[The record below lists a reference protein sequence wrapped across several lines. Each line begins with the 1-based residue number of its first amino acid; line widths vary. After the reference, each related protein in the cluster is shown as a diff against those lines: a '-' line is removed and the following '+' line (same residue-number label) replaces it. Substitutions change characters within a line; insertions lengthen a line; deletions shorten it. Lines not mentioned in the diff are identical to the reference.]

1 MRHTISVLVE
11 NKFGV
16 LTRVAGLFS
25 GRGYNIDTLN
35 VAPTQDPTASRMTIV
50 TRGDDATVDQ
60 IVKQLNKLVNVISV
74 HDFREGE
81 YVDRELAL
89 IKVAVNSK
97 TRAEVM
103 QITDIFRAKI
113 VDVQPKSLTIEV
125 TGDEGKVEK
134 LIGLLKNFGIMDLTR
149 TGNCFDPQVFPVQAV
164 NWLESHPREGNGFNY
179 FTWGGYLLYRR
190 WPEQKVFIDGQTDF
204 YGESLTRAYETA
216 ISAEPGWKDVLNK
229 YEVSWAILPPQ
240 APLALALEDDRWKA
254 VYQDGTAV
262 VFEKR

>member
-25 GRGYNIDTLN
+25 GRGYNIDSLN
-35 VAPTQDPTASRMTIV
+35 VAPTHDPTASRMTIV

-60 IVKQLNKLVNVISV
+60 IVKQLSKLADVMNVQ
-74 HDFREGE
+74 DFREGE

-113 VDVQPKSLTIEV
+113 VDVQPQSLTIEA
-125 TGDEGKVEK
+125 TGDETKLEK
-134 LIGLLKNFGIMDLTR
+134 LLELMNAFGILDLRR
-149 TGNCFDPQVFPVQAV
+149 TGKLAM
-164 NWLESHPREGNGFNY
+164 PRN
-179 FTWGGYLLYRR
+179 
-190 WPEQKVFIDGQTDF
+190 
-204 YGESLTRAYETA
+204 
-216 ISAEPGWKDVLNK
+216 
-229 YEVSWAILPPQ
+229 
-240 APLALALEDDRWKA
+240 
-254 VYQDGTAV
+254 
-262 VFEKR
+262 

>member
-35 VAPTQDPTASRMTIV
+35 VAPTADPTASRMTIV

-60 IVKQLNKLVNVISV
+60 IVKQLNKLVDVMKV

-81 YVDRELAL
+81 YVDRELVL
-89 IKVAVNSK
+89 VKVSVDSK

-113 VDVQPKSLTIEV
+113 VDVQPESLTIEV
-125 TGDEGKVEK
+125 TGDESKVEK
-134 LIGLLKNFGIMDLTR
+134 LLSLLTTFGIIDLTR
-149 TGNCFDPQVFPVQAV
+149 TGKVAFP
-164 NWLESHPREGNGFNY
+164 
-179 FTWGGYLLYRR
+179 RR
-190 WPEQKVFIDGQTDF
+190 
-204 YGESLTRAYETA
+204 
-216 ISAEPGWKDVLNK
+216 
-229 YEVSWAILPPQ
+229 
-240 APLALALEDDRWKA
+240 
-254 VYQDGTAV
+254 
-262 VFEKR
+262 